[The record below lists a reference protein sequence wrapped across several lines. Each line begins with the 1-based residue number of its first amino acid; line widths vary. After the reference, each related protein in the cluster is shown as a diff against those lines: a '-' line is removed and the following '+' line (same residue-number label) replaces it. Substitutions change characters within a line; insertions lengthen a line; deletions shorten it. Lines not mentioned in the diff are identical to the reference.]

1 MIAHI
6 NHLIQSLPMG
16 LPIVPMYCDD
26 IIGSTKEFNAAR
38 CWH

>member
-16 LPIVPMYCDD
+16 LPSVLMYIDD
-26 IIGSTKEFNAAR
+26 IIGSN
-38 CWH
+38 